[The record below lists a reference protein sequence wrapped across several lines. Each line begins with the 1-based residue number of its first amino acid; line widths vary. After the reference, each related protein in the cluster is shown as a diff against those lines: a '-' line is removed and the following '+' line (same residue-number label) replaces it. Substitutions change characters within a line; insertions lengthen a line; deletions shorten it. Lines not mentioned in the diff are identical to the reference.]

1 MGLVDHFNQYAKDV
15 LDIISLDNG
24 DYIFDIGS
32 NDGVGL
38 TYNGSSMVIN
48 PLGEVLLQTDKK
60 TEYASCNIDTSMV
73 SKTRK
78 NFPFLEDIRF
88 I

>member
-1 MGLVDHFNQYAKDV
+1 
-15 LDIISLDNG
+15 
-24 DYIFDIGS
+24 
-32 NDGVGL
+32 
-38 TYNGSSMVIN
+38 MVIN

-60 TEYASCNIDTSMV
+60 TEYASCDIDTSMV

-78 NFPFLEDIRF
+78 DFPFLEDVRF